1 MSVGRTKH
9 KWWRVY
15 ENGRDISGYSRTIG
29 PLEVTYDEANLTADM
44 SDTVKGYLPNTAH
57 TNVGTLNAVFDN
69 TATVGLHA
77 LMATAGILK
86 TLLVPIGIRG
96 APVDGDPCFGGQF
109 VQKAYQVTN
118 DGGGVTVT
126 IPFSGWSVEATS
138 PLYANPFGILLHAN
152 AARTEAVGVNIS
164 DGFDNPTGGA
174 TTKGGFFLYQ
184 VFAGDGTATLSVDD
198 GTSAINADMDPL
210 AGATTGVINCA
221 VPSAGIIIP
230 TTQTIRQFVRW
241 QIDFDAG
248 GGTATTVTWAAA
260 FFRRY
265 QY

>member
-1 MSVGRTKH
+1 MATGRTKH

-15 ENGRDISGYSRTIG
+15 ENGYDISGYSRTIG
-29 PLEVTYDEANLTADM
+29 PLGVTYDEADLTAHM
-44 SDTVKGYLPNTAH
+44 SDTVKGYLPNGAQTSA
-57 TNVGTLNAVFDN
+57 GTLNAVFDN

-77 LMATAGILK
+77 LMAAAGVIK
-86 TLLVPIGIRG
+86 TLLVPIGIRA
-96 APVDGDPCFGGQF
+96 APAAGDPCFGGQF
-109 VQKAYQVTN
+109 LDGAYQLSD
-118 DGGGVTVT
+118 DGGAVTVNV
-126 IPFSGWSVEATS
+126 PFNGWAGDATS
-138 PLYANPFGILLHAN
+138 LLYNNPFGILLHEN
-152 AARTEAVGVNIS
+152 VARTEAVGVNVS

-241 QIDFDAG
+241 QIDFNAG
-248 GGTATTVTWAAA
+248 GGTATTVTFASA